1 MLFTSFDFI
10 LFISLLFVIY
20 YIIPKKLQWGLLL
33 VASYLFYFIAGPKYL
48 IYILVTTAST
58 YLVGR
63 KIDQLEIRQK
73 HYFEAN
79 KDMSRADKKEHR
91 SKTKAKQWKWLLVCL
106 VFNFGIL
113 AVVKYTNFTIHNINI
128 LLNSFGSDR
137 KLSFLSIA
145 LPMGISF
152 YTFKTM
158 GYIIDVYRKK
168 YRAEKNFFKLA
179 LFVSFFPQLIQG
191 PISRYD
197 NLSKTLFKGHK
208 FNSKQVGYGVQRIIW
223 GYFKKL
229 VLADRIL
236 IAVNT
241 LVGDPDLYQG
251 GYVFVGMLFYAY
263 QLYADFT
270 GGIDITIGIGQVLG
284 VEMEENFNRPYFSKS
299 IAEYWRR
306 WHITMGTWF
315 KDYLFYPIS
324 VSKPMLNLSKFSRK
338 KFGNVLGKRIPIY
351 LSTSLV
357 WFTTGLWHGS
367 SWNFI
372 VWGITNCFVILLSQ
386 EFRPFYDWFHSKFKV
401 KDKLSFRIFQIV
413 RTVLL
418 MSSIRMFDCYR
429 DVPMTFKM
437 FGTMF
442 YKFNI
447 RQLFNGSLLKIGLSA
462 ADYLI
467 LFAGLI
473 VLTTVS
479 ILQARG
485 SVRERLDNRP
495 IVRNAFYYALII
507 CIIIFG
513 AYGVGYDS
521 SQFIYNQF

>member
-1 MLFTSFDFI
+1 
-10 LFISLLFVIY
+10 
-20 YIIPKKLQWGLLL
+20 
-33 VASYLFYFIAGPKYL
+33 
-48 IYILVTTAST
+48 
-58 YLVGR
+58 
-63 KIDQLEIRQK
+63 
-73 HYFEAN
+73 
-79 KDMSRADKKEHR
+79 MSRADKKEHR

-113 AVVKYTNFTIHNINI
+113 VVVKYTNFTIHNINI

-372 VWGITNCFVILLSQ
+372 VWGLTNCFVILLSQ

-447 RQLFNGSLLKIGLSA
+447 RQLFNGTLLKIGLSA

-495 IVRNAFYYALII
+495 IVRNAFYYTLII

>member
-338 KFGNVLGKRIPIY
+338 
-351 LSTSLV
+351 SLV
-357 WFTTGLWHGS
+357 M
-367 SWNFI
+367 
-372 VWGITNCFVILLSQ
+372 
-386 EFRPFYDWFHSKFKV
+386 Y
-401 KDKLSFRIFQIV
+401 
-413 RTVLL
+413 
-418 MSSIRMFDCYR
+418 
-429 DVPMTFKM
+429 
-437 FGTMF
+437 
-442 YKFNI
+442 
-447 RQLFNGSLLKIGLSA
+447 
-462 ADYLI
+462 
-467 LFAGLI
+467 
-473 VLTTVS
+473 
-479 ILQARG
+479 
-485 SVRERLDNRP
+485 
-495 IVRNAFYYALII
+495 
-507 CIIIFG
+507 
-513 AYGVGYDS
+513 
-521 SQFIYNQF
+521 